1 MMKTIKRYAAI
12 SVVLL
17 ITSVIIACAKDGS
30 DNQTSEIPELKLGN
44 NYAYT
49 AKHVEF
55 PIPDEFWVRNVLI
68 GGEYYHCYNITS
80 DGESAPA
87 KYSEYFYTPSGTES
101 YTMYF
106 NSYVPNHPNDEF
118 DWQPNINM
126 LTETADVDVKQMK
139 ADCRMWEMIDPQT
152 SEYGAMILQM
162 NGGLPLKLETAPI
175 TFLSRPCTVHKFKV
189 GSEVASEFILDN
201 ETNAV
206 LKFIRDGKLITLC
219 SEFRTGDVQWGEH
232 DILPYPMSG
241 N

>member
-1 MMKTIKRYAAI
+1 MKTIKKYAAI

-30 DNQTSEIPELKLGN
+30 DNQTSEIPKLKLGN

-49 AKHVEF
+49 VKDVEF
-55 PIPDEFWVRNVLI
+55 SIPDEFWVRNVLI
-68 GGEYYHCYNITS
+68 GEEYYHCYNITS

-106 NSYVPNHPNDEF
+106 NSYVPNHPDDGF
-118 DWQPNINM
+118 DWQPNTNM
-126 LTETADVDVKQMK
+126 LTETADVDVKTMK
-139 ADCRMWEMIDPQT
+139 AECRMWEMIDPQT

-162 NGGLPLKLETAPI
+162 NGGLPLKLETTPI

-206 LKFIRDGKLITLC
+206 LKFIRDGKIITIC
-219 SEFRTGDVQWGEH
+219 SEFRTGDVQWGKD
-232 DILPYPMSG
+232 DIPSYPMSG